1 MSLKKW
7 ICAASNLKEKE
18 SCCLVFM
25 PSTKCKIRY
34 FHIPVVVKKWWQERC
49 TKKHDKRAGLLLC
62 QSFSLLFF
70 LSFSL
75 TLLFSLLKFPNTRDV
90 QMLKWRLQRVG
101 QSFLPKESLIWVL
114 VNTGDKWTS
123 VCLLKLHSGFLT

>member
-1 MSLKKW
+1 M
-7 ICAASNLKEKE
+7 CG
-18 SCCLVFM
+18 
-25 PSTKCKIRY
+25 
-34 FHIPVVVKKWWQERC
+34 VVTLPIFFPIV
-49 TKKHDKRAGLLLC
+49 
-62 QSFSLLFF
+62 F

-75 TLLFSLLKFPNTRDV
+75 TLPFLLLKFPNTRDV

>member
-1 MSLKKW
+1 MRRW
-7 ICAASNLKEKE
+7 
-18 SCCLVFM
+18 
-25 PSTKCKIRY
+25 
-34 FHIPVVVKKWWQERC
+34 
-49 TKKHDKRAGLLLC
+49 LLC

-70 LSFSL
+70 LLFSL
-75 TLLFSLLKFPNTRDV
+75 TLPFSLLKFRNTREV